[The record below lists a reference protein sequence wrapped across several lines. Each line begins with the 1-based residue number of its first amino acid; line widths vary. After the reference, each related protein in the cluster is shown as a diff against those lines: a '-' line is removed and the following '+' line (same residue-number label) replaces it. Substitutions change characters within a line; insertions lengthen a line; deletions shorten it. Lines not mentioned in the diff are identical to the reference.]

1 MAATTTTAMQVGPVF
16 LSPLCISEELAMID
30 LYYLYHPSPSP
41 LTAMVRALVRDQFG
55 IGGSRN

>member
-1 MAATTTTAMQVGPVF
+1 
-16 LSPLCISEELAMID
+16 MID